1 MTINIVAIPADNRG
15 NLLFLKDFRK
25 DEHGKMYIKYRSTY
39 NDMPF
44 TETEIWLVDNNQN
57 FAIMGGDGTVIWR
70 FSVGW
75 IGKITE

>member
-1 MTINIVAIPADNRG
+1 MTVNIVAIPADNRG

-25 DEHGKMYIKYRSTY
+25 DEQGKMYIKYRSTY

-57 FAIMGGDGTVIWR
+57 FAIMGDGR
-70 FSVGW
+70 FSAGW
-75 IGKITE
+75 ISKLCPEGV